1 MGPPRTDEDATTML
15 TARTTGAACL
25 ALVMAAGLGS
35 SLLLAQGKKKASP
48 KAAGPVPTA
57 AEVASAE
64 EIYKTKCAVC
74 HTLDGNSPIPNM
86 NFADG
91 EWRHGSSIKEL
102 MTTIENGVQGTA
114 MMPFKGQFSAGEV
127 AALARKVR
135 GFDPKLK

>member
-1 MGPPRTDEDATTML
+1 MVN
-15 TARTTGAACL
+15 ARTVSAACL
-25 ALVMAAGLGS
+25 ALVMVAGAGS
-35 SLLLAQGKKKASP
+35 SLALAQAAKKKGSA

-74 HTLDGNSPIPNM
+74 HTPDGNSPIPNM

-91 EWRHGSSIKEL
+91 EWKHGATIKDV
-102 MTTIENGVQGTA
+102 MNTISNGVQGTA
-114 MMPFKGQFSAGEV
+114 MMPFKTQFSEGEI

-135 GFDPKLK
+135 SFDPKLK

>member
-1 MGPPRTDEDATTML
+1 MVN
-15 TARTTGAACL
+15 ARTVSAACL
-25 ALVMAAGLGS
+25 ALVVMVGASS
-35 SLLLAQGKKKASP
+35 SLALAQAAKKKGAA

-57 AEVASAE
+57 AEVEAAE

-74 HTLDGNSPIPNM
+74 HTPDGNSPIPNM

-91 EWRHGSSIKEL
+91 EWRHGSTVKDV
-102 MTTIENGVQGTA
+102 MKTISDGVQGTA
-114 MMPFKGQFSAGEV
+114 MMPFKTQFSEGEI